1 MRVSAPASPGLNA
14 EYEDL
19 LEAYDRAGLP
29 FERALTRLS
38 QARRLLSQGETAAA
52 QRVAA
57 EALDLAR
64 QYAMPILA
72 ADACALQALSASEG

>member
-1 MRVSAPASPGLNA
+1 
-14 EYEDL
+14 

-29 FERALTRLS
+29 FERTLTRLS
-38 QARRLLSQGETAAA
+38 QARWFLSQGETAAA
-52 QRVAA
+52 HRVAA

-72 ADACALQALSASEG
+72 ADARALPALSVSKG